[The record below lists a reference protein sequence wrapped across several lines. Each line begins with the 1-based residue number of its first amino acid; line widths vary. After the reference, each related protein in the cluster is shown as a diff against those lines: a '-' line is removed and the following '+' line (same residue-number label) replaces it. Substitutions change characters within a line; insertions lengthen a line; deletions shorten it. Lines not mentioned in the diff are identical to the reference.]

1 MVIAI
6 AILRDSGLLGML
18 SDALSKPLSFIGVP
32 PEIISLYLIRPFS
45 GSASIGMLVDIFKS
59 TGINSLTSDI
69 ASTMMGSSET
79 TFYTIALYFGSIG
92 IKKTRHVVAVAAIC
106 DLVSM
111 LVAVLIC
118 RMLLA

>member
-1 MVIAI
+1 M
-6 AILRDSGLLGML
+6 GLL
-18 SDALSKPLSFIGVP
+18 SNAISAPLSFIGVP

-45 GSASIGMLVDIFKS
+45 GSASIGMLVDIFNS

-92 IKKTRHVVAVAAIC
+92 VKKTRYAVVVAVIC
-106 DLVSM
+106 DLVTM
-111 LVAVLIC
+111 LTAVLVC
-118 RMLLA
+118 RMILA